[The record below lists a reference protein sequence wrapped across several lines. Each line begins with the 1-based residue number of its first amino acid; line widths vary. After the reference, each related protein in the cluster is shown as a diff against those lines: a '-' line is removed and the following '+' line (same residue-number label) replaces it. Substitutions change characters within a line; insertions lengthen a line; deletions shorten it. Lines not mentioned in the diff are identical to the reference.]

1 MLEGNYA
8 MMIYGLQTCA
18 ICQRARKTLEAKGID
33 VIFRDVRS
41 EPLSEAELSKLIVE
55 FGDRLV
61 DRKSN
66 DYRALNNWLKN
77 SEAEAQIAAQPKV
90 MARPVI
96 RDNDRF
102 FLGWDDGVQEA
113 VLADRCPEFDCT
125 LRQSQLRCLCPR
137 MRPQMELSYGS

>member
-55 FGDRLV
+55 FGGR
-61 DRKSN
+61 
-66 DYRALNNWLKN
+66 
-77 SEAEAQIAAQPKV
+77 
-90 MARPVI
+90 
-96 RDNDRF
+96 
-102 FLGWDDGVQEA
+102 G
-113 VLADRCPEFDCT
+113 ADRGPT
-125 LRQSQLRCLCPR
+125 QGNGPPSNP
-137 MRPQMELSYGS
+137 

>member
-1 MLEGNYA
+1 MHEATGSMLKGNYA

-33 VIFRDVRS
+33 VTFRDVRS
-41 EPLSEAELSKLIVE
+41 EPLSEAKLSKLIVE

-66 DYRALNNWLKN
+66 DYRGLNDWLKN

-96 RDNDRF
+96 RDNDRY

-113 VLADRCPEFDCT
+113 LLAD
-125 LRQSQLRCLCPR
+125 
-137 MRPQMELSYGS
+137 